1 MSEIIRRLKIG
12 DRPST
17 LWRGHDAEGRT
28 RYAVTEDRDGLAV
41 EPMDLLA
48 ETPEIAIGVA
58 MTDEPLSL
66 PPQRGI
72 PVITIITAEGSA
84 PRTRQVELS
93 TAATHIA
100 ARDRLAGEAEILL
113 AYSESED
120 CQTRD
125 PIGWKWNDPVDD
137 WRFVFDEDELA
148 ELDRQGAPVV
158 RLRITTE

>member
-1 MSEIIRRLKIG
+1 
-12 DRPST
+12 
-17 LWRGHDAEGRT
+17 
-28 RYAVTEDRDGLAV
+28 
-41 EPMDLLA
+41 
-48 ETPEIAIGVA
+48 
-58 MTDEPLSL
+58 MTDQPLHL

-72 PVITIITAEGSA
+72 PAITIVVEDGSA

-93 TAATHIA
+93 TAPLHIA
-100 ARDRLAGEAEILL
+100 AGDRFAGEAEILM

-125 PIGWKWNDPVDD
+125 PVGFKWNDPVDD
-137 WRFVFDEDELA
+137 WRFIFDEDELA

>member
-1 MSEIIRRLKIG
+1 MI
-12 DRPST
+12 
-17 LWRGHDAEGRT
+17 
-28 RYAVTEDRDGLAV
+28 
-41 EPMDLLA
+41 
-48 ETPEIAIGVA
+48 
-58 MTDEPLSL
+58 EPLHL

-72 PVITIITAEGSA
+72 PMIEIYVAEGSA
-84 PRTRQVELS
+84 PRTRNVEMA

-100 ARDRLAGEAEILL
+100 AGDRFAGEAEILM

-158 RLRITTE
+158 RLRITAE